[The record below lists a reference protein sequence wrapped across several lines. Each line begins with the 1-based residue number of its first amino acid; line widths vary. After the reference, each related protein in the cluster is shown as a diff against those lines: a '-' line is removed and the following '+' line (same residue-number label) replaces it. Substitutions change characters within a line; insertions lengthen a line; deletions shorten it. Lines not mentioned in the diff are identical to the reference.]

1 MREKITTKIS
11 EELKSILIK
20 FFDEH
25 EVDMFIQNIME
36 EILILTSINSFD
48 RGGESNSFASGS
60 YFTSKIRSI
69 ADRIMTFAREN
80 LDDSKYY
87 VFLIEFG
94 KMMVTEGEFFL
105 ASEIFSNI
113 LKYSAQ
119 SKDLQSI
126 TIEANINLANIYIY
140 QAFWSNALYHLN
152 EAKELLK
159 SFDNNKKY
167 LSKCEHLLGII
178 TFQKGD
184 LKNAKQIFLKGLSY
198 LDKDKDLLLVGNIE
212 ISLGNVSYIEGN
224 YDEAIELY
232 QSCLKKFTELGD
244 NRRIVE
250 VRNNMGMVY
259 TKKKEY
265 EYALFEFDECSK
277 LASEGR
283 YLPILGIS
291 NLNKAMVYIEI
302 NELKLSAFY
311 ANKAMDISYQVHNTV
326 AIADIYK
333 LKGMIAKRQFEFQL
347 AEEYLK
353 ASLRLN
359 NELNNDLNF
368 AETAVE
374 LGLLYLELNIKNSYE
389 FYFNK
394 ALEYYQDINAKDKV
408 DEIKEYLK

>member
-224 YDEAIELY
+224 
-232 QSCLKKFTELGD
+232 
-244 NRRIVE
+244 
-250 VRNNMGMVY
+250 
-259 TKKKEY
+259 
-265 EYALFEFDECSK
+265 
-277 LASEGR
+277 
-283 YLPILGIS
+283 
-291 NLNKAMVYIEI
+291 
-302 NELKLSAFY
+302 
-311 ANKAMDISYQVHNTV
+311 
-326 AIADIYK
+326 
-333 LKGMIAKRQFEFQL
+333 
-347 AEEYLK
+347 
-353 ASLRLN
+353 
-359 NELNNDLNF
+359 
-368 AETAVE
+368 
-374 LGLLYLELNIKNSYE
+374 
-389 FYFNK
+389 
-394 ALEYYQDINAKDKV
+394 
-408 DEIKEYLK
+408 